1 MTLLEKITLV
11 QNVILYL
18 LNYVNE
24 KKLKSPDDYNR
35 AIKEINKREILNR
48 FRNREEE
55 KQKLYDLKVKKIFEK
70 NNKILFLPHKKLGI
84 EK

>member
-1 MTLLEKITLV
+1 MTLLEKITLL

-24 KKLKSPDDYNR
+24 KKLKSPDNYNK
-35 AIKEINKREILNR
+35 AIKDINKREIVNR

-55 KQKLYDLKVKKIFEK
+55 KQKLYNLKIKKIFEK
-70 NNKILFLPHKKLGI
+70 NNKILFLPHKKIGL
-84 EK
+84 KK